1 MERSLLAV
9 ELSAADSAHVIASAE
24 LRGARAEMAT
34 AARRAAQELAA
45 VGAVSREAEQQVR
58 VVPRRCVHASLSHGA
73 EGRAATPCARA
84 RCVGGRCM

>member
-58 VVPRRCVHASLSHGA
+58 VVLRRCADGSPSHGA
-73 EGRAATPCARA
+73 E
-84 RCVGGRCM
+84 